1 MSALA
6 AFGGGVEPVNIR
18 RCRTRKHL
26 VCVPGVSR
34 HQTFHSPVGDLGCA
48 CASQQSLKAAPPPLL
63 MVIRYSRQ
71 GQNGPMG

>member
-6 AFGGGVEPVNIR
+6 AFGGGVMPVNIR
-18 RCRTRKHL
+18 RCRARKHL

-34 HQTFHSPVGDLGCA
+34 HQTFHGSVGDLGCA
-48 CASQQSLKAAPPPLL
+48 CASQQSLKAAPPLL
-63 MVIRYSRQ
+63 MVTRYSRQ